1 MAPLAEDI
9 QPVYKLQLCV
19 FSGIVNLIP
28 VVSILPYRKGGYME
42 SVTLRL
48 SNLLYLKIRVL
59 HTEAPLSVLAAN
71 QLHLPFNYLCLLC
84 FSVLS
89 YVDSQRYR
97 RVTVVVSVCFGRV
110 S

>member
-48 SNLLYLKIRVL
+48 SNLLYLKI
-59 HTEAPLSVLAAN
+59 
-71 QLHLPFNYLCLLC
+71 
-84 FSVLS
+84 
-89 YVDSQRYR
+89 
-97 RVTVVVSVCFGRV
+97 
-110 S
+110 